1 MKKPD
6 TRSRAATVA
15 TPAPSPEQLVYA
27 LLEAASALRARLEDA
42 LQGVGLS
49 IAKFEL
55 LHHLAGSDDS
65 MPLCH
70 LASGRKCA
78 PSNITQLVDRLEA
91 DGLVRRVEDPADRR
105 SKRAELTALGKER
118 HAAGAKQLK
127 RVQAEF
133 AFSLSE
139 DERQALAQGL
149 AAAK

>member
-1 MKKPD
+1 MKKTD
-6 TRSRAATVA
+6 TKSRAATTA
-15 TPAPSPEQLVYA
+15 APAPSPEQLVYA
-27 LLEAASALRARLEDA
+27 LLEAASALRSRLEDA

-55 LHHLAGSDDS
+55 LHHLAGSDDALA
-65 MPLCH
+65 LCD

-118 HAAGAKQLK
+118 HAAGAKQIK

-139 DERQALAQGL
+139 EERQALAMGL